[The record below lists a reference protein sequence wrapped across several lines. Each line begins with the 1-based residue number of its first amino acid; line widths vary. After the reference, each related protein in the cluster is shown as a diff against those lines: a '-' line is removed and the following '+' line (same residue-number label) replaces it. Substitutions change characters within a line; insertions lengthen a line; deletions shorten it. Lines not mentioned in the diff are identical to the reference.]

1 MMQKK
6 IVLFGTGKY
15 FDNYMMCYGQ
25 EKPPLFAVD
34 NDPLKSGMVKSGV
47 AIEGTEKLLTL
58 NRDEFYVIIC
68 CAQRDSIAGQLEDMG
83 ICDYQFYVPVPV
95 EEALPMTLS
104 ADCTAMVRCDE
115 QKDGEK
121 KPYKIGYVPGVF
133 DLFHVGHLNL
143 LRNSKRRSEFL
154 IVGVLTDELVEHFKG
169 RKPVIPYAQRAAVVS
184 AISYVDRVVPV
195 DFDNTVK
202 IDAWKRYRFDCHF
215 SGNDHGMDWVE
226 DIKQLREVDSNME
239 FFQYTK
245 ATSSTQIRNQ
255 KGV

>member
-1 MMQKK
+1 MIQKE

-25 EKPPLFAVD
+25 EKSPLLAVD
-34 NDPLKSGMVKSGV
+34 NDSAKIGTTKCGVK
-47 AIEGTEKLLTL
+47 IESPNKLLTL

-68 CAQRDSIAGQLEDMG
+68 CAQKDVIANQLENMG
-83 ICDYQFYVPVPV
+83 INDYQFYIPVPM
-95 EEALPMTLS
+95 EEVLPMTFS
-104 ADCTAMVRCDE
+104 ADGTAMEYCAK

-121 KPYKIGYVPGVF
+121 KPYNIGYVPGVF

-143 LRNSKRRSEFL
+143 LRNSKHRCNFL

-169 RKPVIPYAQRAAVVS
+169 RKPVIPYAQRAAIVAS
-184 AISYVDRVVPV
+184 ISYVDRVVPV
-195 DFDNTVK
+195 DFNNTVK

-226 DIKQLREVDSNME
+226 DMKQLREVGSNME

-245 ATSSTQIRNQ
+245 ATSSTQIRNY
-255 KGV
+255 KSG